1 MALIQINAGQ
11 GKHLT
16 AEERNAQGRL
26 VRPATLYYPGDVMP
40 VQEAEAVQLRKDT
53 KRFTDKGS

>member
-16 AEERNAQGRL
+16 AEERDKNGKL
-26 VRPATLYYPGDVMP
+26 VRPAQLYFPGDVMS